1 MLEAVGMIR
10 SLSRD
15 LRLWKE
21 KALGFE
27 VAARE
32 EKALKDEAVERANLL
47 EKSRDDLA
55 TQVADHEAVMAS
67 MALKMR
73 SSEEELL
80 KSRTEIE
87 DLRKEL
93 QQAPGLAVEAFKCT
107 SIYRGIGAKA
117 IDDFKSSNEIRAEMD
132 ASVKRFQASPE
143 FVEMAQSR
151 HDDELRAAMKRMV
164 EDLHS
169 MYPDIDFRRVRD
181 IGAFGEFHLRET
193 GRRKRKV
200 PPPSGGHRAA
210 SSSKKP
216 CP

>member
-15 LRLWKE
+15 LHLWKE
-21 KALGFE
+21 KASALE

-32 EKALKDEAVERANLL
+32 EKVLKDEAVERANLL
-47 EKSRDDLA
+47 EKARDDLA

-67 MALKMR
+67 MALKMKA
-73 SSEEELL
+73 SEEELL
-80 KSRTEIE
+80 KSRVEIE
-87 DLRKEL
+87 DLRKQL

-107 SIYRGIGAKA
+107 SIYRGIGPKA
-117 IDDFKSSNEIRAEMD
+117 VDDFKSSDEFRAEMD
-132 ASVKRFQASPE
+132 ASVKRFQASSE
-143 FVEMAQSR
+143 FVAMAQSH
-151 HDDELRAAMKRMV
+151 HDDELRTAMKRMV

-181 IGAFGEFHLRET
+181 IGAFGEFHLREM

-200 PPPSGGHRAA
+200 PPLSGGHGAA
-210 SSSKKP
+210 CSSKKP